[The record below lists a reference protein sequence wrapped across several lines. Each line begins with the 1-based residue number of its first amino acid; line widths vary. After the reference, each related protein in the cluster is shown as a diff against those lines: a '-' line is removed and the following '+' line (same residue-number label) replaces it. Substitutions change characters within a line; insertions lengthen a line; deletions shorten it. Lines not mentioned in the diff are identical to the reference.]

1 VKRQTGAVR
10 QRIKFCATPA
20 GRVAYSVMGSGPM
33 LLCDTG
39 WVSHLEKMLEIE
51 SFRAFFAPLADR
63 FTIVRYDKAGCG
75 LSDRTGVDLRFEGQV
90 TAMVAVADTLGAAKF
105 HLFGASQGGQV
116 AVAVAA
122 RQPQRIGKVVLYGT
136 CARGTDLAPPEV
148 RESLLSLVRAHWGL
162 GSQTL
167 TNIFVPDASAEDS
180 KDLLMLRSSA
190 TADVAAEMLAE
201 YYRTDVSSSLGEM
214 TAPTLVLHRDGD
226 RATRFDLGREVA
238 SLIPNGT
245 FAPLRGTAHLFWKG
259 DTKSIADS
267 MLDFLA
273 TPDAGEVALTP
284 RELEVASL
292 VAEGLTNQEIA
303 QRLHVAHRTAETH
316 VENIRQKLGFRSR
329 AQIATWVTA
338 RRSSSLRS

>member
-1 VKRQTGAVR
+1 
-10 QRIKFCATPA
+10 
-20 GRVAYSVMGSGPM
+20 MGSGPI

-51 SFRAFFAPLADR
+51 SFRAFIAPLADR
-63 FTIVRYDKAGCG
+63 FTVVRYDKAGCG

-90 TAMVAVADTLGAAKF
+90 AAMLAVADALSAAKF

-122 RQPQRIGKVVLYGT
+122 RQPQLIGKVVLYGT

-148 RESLLSLVRAHWGL
+148 RDSLLSLVRAHWGL

-167 TNIFVPDASAEDS
+167 TNIFVPDASAQDS

-190 TADVAAEMLAE
+190 TADVAADMLGE
-201 YYRTDVSSSLGEM
+201 YYRTDVSSSLAEV

-226 RATRFDLGREVA
+226 RAARFDLGREVA

-259 DTKSIADS
+259 DTKAIAES

-273 TPDAGEVALTP
+273 TPDAGEVVLTP

-303 QRLHVAHRTAETH
+303 QRLQVAHRTAETH